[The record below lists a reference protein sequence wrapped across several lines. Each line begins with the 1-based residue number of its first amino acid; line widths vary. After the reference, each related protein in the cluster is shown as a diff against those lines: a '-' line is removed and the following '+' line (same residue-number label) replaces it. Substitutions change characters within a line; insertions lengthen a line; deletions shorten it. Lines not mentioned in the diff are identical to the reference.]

1 MRTDNNILAV
11 FDEEYEELATAYQ
24 IEEIP
29 DDTPTSMI
37 GGGGGG
43 GGGR

>member
-1 MRTDNNILAV
+1 MHTDNSILAV
-11 FDEEYEELATAYQ
+11 FDEEYEVLATAYQ
-24 IEEIP
+24 IEEIS
-29 DDTPTSMI
+29 DDYPTAMT